1 MIVVAYGLEQF
12 STREQL
18 NKRIRQLEDQYSA
31 TLGKKRSIE
40 AELRRAQLVTV
51 MEGLNKLHAEFD
63 KLARLN
69 FEAGWGPCCTEAPE
83 LERLDDEQIIDPY
96 IEEDGCV
103 VLECASGFRVRFLAD
118 PSVPVG
124 KIMFQFSESRRGR

>member
-1 MIVVAYGLEQF
+1 MIVVAYGLGQF

-31 TLGKKRSIE
+31 TLGKQDL
-40 AELRRAQLVTV
+40 ATELRRIQLVAAI
-51 MEGLNKLHAEFD
+51 EDLNKLHAEFD